1 MLNKEEIMKNKLIII
16 IGAYG
21 SGKSEYA
28 INLAKEYNQKG
39 EDVILIDLDVVNPYF
54 RSRDVREQF
63 QKEGIE
69 VIAPE
74 GENKYAD
81 LPMISPRIMG
91 AISKHNKTV
100 ILDVGGDPAG
110 CRTLA
115 RFIQNII
122 KRGYE
127 MHLVVNTKRPF
138 TSNEEEIIKMLN
150 MLESASKLKITHLIC
165 NTNLMEETTK
175 DIVEIGVKII
185 NNVAKKKDLIFEN
198 YLTLENYDK
207 IIPDKI
213 LGKKKKVLKYYLSKP
228 WEMPFIK
235 GI

>member
-1 MLNKEEIMKNKLIII
+1 M
-16 IGAYG
+16 
-21 SGKSEYA
+21 
-28 INLAKEYNQKG
+28 
-39 EDVILIDLDVVNPYF
+39 VNPYF

-81 LPMISPRIMG
+81 LPMLSPRIMG
-91 AISKHNKTV
+91 AVTNYNRTV

-115 RFIQNII
+115 RYVKNII
-122 KRGYE
+122 NRGYE

-138 TSNEEEIIKMLN
+138 TSNEEEIYVMLD
-150 MLESASKLKITHLIC
+150 MLEEASKLQITELIC
-165 NTNLMEETTK
+165 NTNLMELTTK
-175 DIVEIGVKII
+175 EIVEIGVKII
-185 NNVAKKKDLIFEN
+185 EKVAQKRNLKFQYFLVLDK
-198 YLTLENYDK
+198 YKDK
-207 IIPDKI
+207 IPVKI
-213 LGKKKKVLKYYLSKP
+213 YGKKKKVLKYYLSKP
-228 WEMPFIK
+228 WEMPIIK